1 MMLLEGKGGAYI
13 RDTGGFA
20 KWDTCAPQA
29 VLEAYG
35 GCLAKLPAFLKDQTL
50 ESYTHLKTT
59 KNLDF
64 TPNQVHL
71 TLSNAKDKGS
81 YVKGVDVLVQD
92 VNVVKEYSCIQ
103 GLVAVDAKAMPDL
116 PKIHDAM
123 MHMTTEGGPWSKPF
137 YN

>member
-1 MMLLEGKGGAYI
+1 M
-13 RDTGGFA
+13 GFA

-35 GCLAKLPAFLKDQTL
+35 GCLGKLPAFLKNQEL

-71 TLSNAKDKGS
+71 TLSNAKDKAS
-81 YVKGVDVLVQD
+81 YVKGVDV
-92 VNVVKEYSCIQ
+92 VVKEYSCIQ
-103 GLVAVDAKAMPDL
+103 GLVAVDAKAMGDL

-123 MHMTTEGGPWSKPF
+123 MHMT
-137 YN
+137 